1 MSMFLRKNK
10 DKKKKA
16 VPTCLIL
23 NDKCKYPTSVSCEQC
38 YIKQEIEKE
47 SGENVR

>member
-10 DKKKKA
+10 DKKEKA
-16 VPTCLIL
+16 VPNCLIL
-23 NDKCKYPTSVSCEQC
+23 NDKCKYPMSVSREQC

>member
-10 DKKKKA
+10 NKKKKA

-23 NDKCKYPTSVSCEQC
+23 NDKCKYPTSASCEQC

-47 SGENVR
+47 SGEDVR